1 MNLIDWIGNAGEM
14 VNARWE
20 KEIDSESYT
29 EEEARVAAVF
39 TRIDTGINAHML
51 TYNAGT
57 LNSIK
62 IGVWAIVILSAADFI
77 LKLL

>member
-14 VNARWE
+14 VNARWDQ
-20 KEIDSESYT
+20 EINSESFT
-29 EEEARVAAVF
+29 EEEARVAAVL
-39 TRIDTGINAHML
+39 TRIDTGLNGHIL

-62 IGVWAIVILSAADFI
+62 IGVWAIAILSAADFI